1 MANRPAPLPFDAIL
15 ALFVS
20 ESFVALFVPIIS
32 LNQSENL
39 YVLTNS
45 TRPVIAGLDQ
55 GYYRPGLM
63 NP

>member
-45 TRPVIAGLDQ
+45 TRPVIAGLD
-55 GYYRPGLM
+55 
-63 NP
+63 